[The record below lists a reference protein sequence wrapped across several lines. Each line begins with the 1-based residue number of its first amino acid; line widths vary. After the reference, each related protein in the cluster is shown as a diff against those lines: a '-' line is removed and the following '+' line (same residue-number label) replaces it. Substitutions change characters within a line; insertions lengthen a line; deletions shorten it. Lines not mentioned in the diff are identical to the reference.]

1 MKDQILNVSDDEK
14 QTVDLLLKLSKIRKD
29 NHITQK
35 ELSSRTGIPQ
45 NKISSYENLR
55 IFPRLDTVIKILSAL
70 NAKLKID

>member
-45 NKISSYENLR
+45 NKISNYENLR